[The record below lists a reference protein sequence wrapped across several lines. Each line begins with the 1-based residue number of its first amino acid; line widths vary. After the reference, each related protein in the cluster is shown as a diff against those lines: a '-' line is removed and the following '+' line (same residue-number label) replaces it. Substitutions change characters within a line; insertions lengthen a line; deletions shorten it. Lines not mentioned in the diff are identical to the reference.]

1 MITGYIISALK
12 YAIVFCFLYII
23 AKKIYLKHNGK
34 KFVLK
39 SEILYIIF
47 GAYIVALLS
56 QTIIPIWNIFF
67 VDGKFLI
74 EISTYNSRG
83 LNIIPF
89 KTILDYLTGS
99 NDFYGDANLTI
110 RIVNLL
116 GNICLFVP
124 FGFLFPMIFNKFSK
138 IQITLSFGILLS
150 VFIEVMQFFIKRSSD
165 IDDIILNCIGVFL
178 GFMCYKTLSVL
189 SIRYC
194 MLEAICKEAKKIEVR
209 KENKDIIFYQL
220 AAARYGKDFMKF
232 NIEWYKKLINDAE
245 DEEL

>member
-1 MITGYIISALK
+1 MITGYIVSALK
-12 YAIVFCFLYII
+12 YAIVFCFIYII
-23 AKKIYLKHNGK
+23 VKKTYLRHNGK

-74 EISTYNSRG
+74 EISTYNARG

-89 KTILDYLTGS
+89 KTILDYLTGA
-99 NDFYGDANLTI
+99 NDFYGDANMAI

-124 FGFLFPMIFNKFSK
+124 FGFLFPMVFAKFSK
-138 IQITLSFGILLS
+138 VRTTLSFGILLS

-165 IDDIILNCIGVFL
+165 IDDVILNCIGIFL
-178 GFMCYKTLSVL
+178 GFMCYKTLSVFL
-189 SIRYC
+189 I
-194 MLEAICKEAKKIEVR
+194 MHK
-209 KENKDIIFYQL
+209 
-220 AAARYGKDFMKF
+220 AR
-232 NIEWYKKLINDAE
+232 
-245 DEEL
+245 